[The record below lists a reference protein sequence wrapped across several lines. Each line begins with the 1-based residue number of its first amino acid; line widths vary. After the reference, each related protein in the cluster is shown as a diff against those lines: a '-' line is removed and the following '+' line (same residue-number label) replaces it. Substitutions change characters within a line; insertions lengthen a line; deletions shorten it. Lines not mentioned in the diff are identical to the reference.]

1 MERKIADNFI
11 ETVEQVPDGASIM
24 LGGFGNPGVPRNLI
38 AALLNHGVKNLTI
51 IANTPGRARRNADSS
66 GPTDAGDLIQAGMV
80 RKVICAFTAGR
91 TPQVFNDLYEAGNI
105 DAELVPQGT
114 LSERIRAA
122 GSGIGAF
129 YTRTGVG
136 TGIAEGKE
144 HRMIDGQEYI
154 LEYPLHADYAFIRA
168 YKADTYGNLVYRLSQ
183 RNFNPM
189 MAQAA
194 KCTFAEAEQ
203 ILEPGEIEPDH
214 IHTPGIFVNRVI
226 LIPPAPQGIW
236 EKVY

>member
-1 MERKIADNFI
+1 MEHKVADNFT
-11 ETVEQVPDGASIM
+11 EAVEQIPDGASIM

-38 AALLNHGVKNLTI
+38 AALLNRGAKDLTL
-51 IANTPGRARRNADSS
+51 IANTPGRVRRNIDSS

-80 RKVICAFTAGR
+80 RKVVCAFTAGR
-91 TPQVFNDLYEAGNI
+91 TPHVFNDLYQTGGI

-144 HRMIDGQEYI
+144 HRVIDGKEYI
-154 LEYPLHADYAFIRA
+154 LEYPLHADYAFVRA
-168 YKADTYGNLVYRLSQ
+168 YKADIYGNLVYRLSQ

-194 KCTFAEAEQ
+194 KCTLAEAEQ
-203 ILEPGEIEPDH
+203 LLEPGEIEPDH
-214 IHTPGIFVNRVI
+214 IHTPGIFVNHVI
-226 LIPPAPQGIW
+226 LIPPPPLGIW
-236 EKVY
+236 EKVN